1 MLLLALTPDVPQAAL
16 SWGPVKGVPIVA
28 WEALLDLIQVHLP
41 VLLLERCWL
50 RLEVLPIAELCHRL
64 PPDVSREAPE
74 LVRYRELLDRGMATL
89 DAQQLCWSEFG
100 AQACHQAQRRFWQAC
115 EQGRR
120 VWTLED
126 FLNLLEGYRQSFS
139 SCRPRP
145 LPLLVLAREG
155 EELQGGRHQ
164 LHWLEPADFGDDR
177 PMRHT
182 CP

>member
-1 MLLLALTPDVPQAAL
+1 MVDTALLLPRHLQEAERQLRRLQQACD
-16 SWGPVKGVPIVA
+16 WDG
-28 WEALLDLIQVHLP
+28 DLP
-41 VLLLERCWL
+41 VLLLDRCWL
-50 RLEVLPIAELCHRL
+50 RLEVLPIAGLCHRL
-64 PPDVSREAPE
+64 PPDASREAPE
-74 LVRYRELLDRGMATL
+74 LVRYRELLDRGMAAL

-100 AQACHQAQRRFWQAC
+100 PQACHQAQRRFWQAS

-139 SCRPRP
+139 HCRPRR

-155 EELQGGRHQ
+155 EDLQGGRHQ
-164 LHWLEPADFGDDR
+164 LHWLEAADFGEDR

-182 CP
+182 CA